1 MSAEAS
7 GWVLHFSPY
16 SGRGL
21 LCHLVVADT
30 VNVAYGYEFYMGT
43 KKLARLARCD
53 ESTARRWIDR
63 AVADKLLTCL
73 HAGGNGPRD
82 TSRYRFNMP
91 ADLPSVLV
99 DEPEIPPL
107 ETGAGRVASR
117 HPSPESRVDFSPV
130 SLAKPRS
137 KPGVPATQSQ
147 RTQGTQRARPV
158 ENSGM
163 SARALEAE
171 MHRVR
176 AADAEATAT
185 AVPPPWI
192 DGDRWD
198 ACRVDH

>member
-21 LCHLVVADT
+21 ICHLVVADT
-30 VNVAYGYEFYMGT
+30 VNAAYGYEFYMGT
-43 KKLARLARCD
+43 KKLARIARCD

-63 AVADKLLTCL
+63 AVDDKMLTLL

-82 TSRYRFNMP
+82 TSRYRFNMRD
-91 ADLPSVLV
+91 DLPSVI
-99 DEPEIPPL
+99 DPEPEIPPL
-107 ETGAGRVASR
+107 EDTTGRVASR
-117 HPSPESRVDFSPV
+117 HPSPDPRVDFRPV
-130 SLAKPRS
+130 SLAKPRA
-137 KPGVPATQSQ
+137 KPGGPASQSQ
-147 RTQGTQRARPV
+147 RTQGTQRARAV
-158 ENSGM
+158 ENSGL

-171 MHRVR
+171 MQRVR

-192 DGDRWD
+192 DGARWD
-198 ACRVDH
+198 ACRVEN